1 MKTLYLFLNDE
12 YIGNLYVDETRGKEE
27 FSFSFTNDFL
37 LKKDPLMIDP
47 ELFTFNGRQ
56 YASNGVFGFVNDMIP
71 DRFGRLLIE
80 RREMDISREM
90 NVALK
95 KLNTS
100 DYLVKVNDLARMGG
114 LRIKESLDGDF
125 VNNEKNAIPPY
136 IYLRDIENASM
147 EIDANEPVDEDVYR
161 KLLLPSSSL
170 GGARPKA
177 NIYYGEKIYI
187 AKFPSKNDSYD
198 VELFEYIVGDIAKKC
213 GIDVP
218 ELMIEKYSKYGHT
231 MLTKRFDRDGNKRIH
246 YMSALTALLAKDGE
260 SGNYSYIDLVDFIKS
275 YSRNINKNLKE
286 LYCRMVFSYLI
297 NNTDNHL
304 RNHAF
309 LLKDNKYELS
319 PMFDVNPSL
328 YETNFELPFG
338 GVMNKD
344 GIIEESLYFNLTI
357 AEADSIYNRIGQTVV
372 EQLERYKE
380 EHRDIAKQ
388 IDRLLKITRS
398 RL

>member
-37 LKKDPLMIDP
+37 LKKDPSMIDP

-80 RREMDISREM
+80 RREMDISNEM

-246 YMSALTALLAKDGE
+246 YMSALTALLA
-260 SGNYSYIDLVDFIKS
+260 
-275 YSRNINKNLKE
+275 
-286 LYCRMVFSYLI
+286 
-297 NNTDNHL
+297 
-304 RNHAF
+304 
-309 LLKDNKYELS
+309 
-319 PMFDVNPSL
+319 
-328 YETNFELPFG
+328 
-338 GVMNKD
+338 
-344 GIIEESLYFNLTI
+344 
-357 AEADSIYNRIGQTVV
+357 
-372 EQLERYKE
+372 
-380 EHRDIAKQ
+380 
-388 IDRLLKITRS
+388 
-398 RL
+398 